1 MCPKLEQLP
10 YIRRK
15 VANVSGPI
23 LLRQKLTTRKTN
35 IPCCPD
41 VPGSTQGSLYSPSF
55 VAASNTMNFCHA
67 VHLRWKSDLKTPFE
81 LFLASLV

>member
-23 LLRQKLTTRKTN
+23 LLRQKLTTSKTN

-67 VHLRWKSDLKTPFE
+67 VQLRWKSDLKTPFE
-81 LFLASLV
+81 LFLFHSG